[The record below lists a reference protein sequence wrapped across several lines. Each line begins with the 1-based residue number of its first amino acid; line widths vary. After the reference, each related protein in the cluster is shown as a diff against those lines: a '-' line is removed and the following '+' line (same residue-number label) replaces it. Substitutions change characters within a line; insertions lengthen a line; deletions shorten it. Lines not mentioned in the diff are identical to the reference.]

1 MDLKTQYKRSDAM
14 EPAESP
20 EKLIKSVRRSDVL
33 KNVSNMSAHDL
44 SCGDLSDIDLK
55 DVPAQLEATL
65 KPRRYEASTLFNIDL
80 DEIWEPSCE
89 ENEVQQYKE
98 RAQKEQQ
105 KFFDFVMH
113 AALDTDNRKVNFQ
126 PNKEQ
131 QRHLDQGPNLQ
142 NFVRGSLAFTNSAI
156 RFQAEHE
163 DMMELQCN
171 LEDHYL
177 YMRNTMINNAI
188 HQNLAG
194 QRRS

>member
-1 MDLKTQYKRSDAM
+1 M

-20 EKLIKSVRRSDVL
+20 EKIMKSVRRSDVL
-33 KNVSNMSAHDL
+33 EDVGNMSAVDL
-44 SCGDLSDIDLK
+44 SSGDLSDIDLK

-65 KPRRYEASTLFNIDL
+65 KPRRYEASTVFNIDL
-80 DEIWEPSCE
+80 DDIWDPSCQQD
-89 ENEVQQYKE
+89 EVQQYKE

-113 AALDTDNRKVNFQ
+113 VALDTDNRKVSFQ

-142 NFVRGSLAFTNSAI
+142 NFVRSSLAFTNAAI

-171 LEDHYL
+171 LDDHYL
-177 YMRNTMINNAI
+177 FMRNTMINNAI
-188 HQNLAG
+188 HQNMAS
-194 QRRS
+194 QR

>member
-1 MDLKTQYKRSDAM
+1 M

-20 EKLIKSVRRSDVL
+20 EKLMKSVRRSDVL
-33 KNVSNMSAHDL
+33 ENVGCISVGDL
-44 SCGDLSDIDLK
+44 SHGDLSDIDLK

-80 DEIWEPSCE
+80 DEIWEPSCQ
-89 ENEVQQYKE
+89 ENDVQQFKE

-113 AALDTDNRKVNFQ
+113 AALDTDNRKVNYQ

-142 NFVRGSLAFTNSAI
+142 NFVRGSLAFTNAAI

-163 DMMELQCN
+163 EMMDLHFN
-171 LEDHYL
+171 LEDHYIF
-177 YMRNTMINNAI
+177 MRNTMINNAV